1 MPPFLRQIC
10 KIPRT
15 PRTGVHS
22 GSTDDGGGDLE
33 AELARDDRPL
43 LLAQR
48 VPVPDG
54 ARQRHG
60 LGLPGGAVGEYE
72 RRFERVCRGGVVSV
86 LQRAVEAALEVRLD
100 ARLLAE
106 RAV

>member
-1 MPPFLRQIC
+1 MKETQKRDSSGQ
-10 KIPRT
+10 PR
-15 PRTGVHS
+15 S
-22 GSTDDGGGDLE
+22 
-33 AELARDDRPL
+33 
-43 LLAQR
+43 AQR

-86 LQRAVEAALEVRLD
+86 LQRAVQVALEVRLH
-100 ARLLAE
+100 ARQLAE
-106 RAV
+106 RTVEWILHKVDEVWV

>member
-1 MPPFLRQIC
+1 MVL
-10 KIPRT
+10 
-15 PRTGVHS
+15 S
-22 GSTDDGGGDLE
+22 GLAGDGGGDLG

-60 LGLPGGAVGEYE
+60 LGLPAGAVGEYE

-86 LQRAVEAALEVRLD
+86 LQRAVQVALEVRLH
-100 ARLLAE
+100 AR
-106 RAV
+106 